1 MIEHSATPEIEDKLA
16 QLFSSLITAH
26 SKSPIVPPA
35 NVKMR
40 ASAYSRYLV
49 AGEVRSFLHIA
60 VAMMEGPSEQ
70 EKAELSDLLF
80 NAATGVY
87 PSIGDITLD
96 IRDTNPQTYRKR

>member
-1 MIEHSATPEIEDKLA
+1 MIEHSATPEIEDKLD
-16 QLFSSLITAH
+16 QLFSSLITAY

-60 VAMMEGPSEQ
+60 GDSVAPRSLR
-70 EKAELSDLLF
+70 KAFVL
-80 NAATGVY
+80 G
-87 PSIGDITLD
+87 GC
-96 IRDTNPQTYRKR
+96 